1 MRIWSRQSQS
11 MRSLGLALLTAT
23 AIAALPAGAAAQSG
37 APKVPIVAIDA
48 PQGIVDEPK
57 RDGTMRVYD
66 SERREHYNGPIG
78 IELRGFT
85 SQEAPKK
92 SYAVETRTDS
102 GDNRNVS
109 LLGMPADDDWVL
121 IASYTDESHLR
132 NFLAY
137 STARWLGRYAA
148 RSRLVEVF
156 LNGEYEGIY
165 LLAEDLK
172 LHEDRVDVDDS
183 DISGG
188 YLVEMTSMGRT
199 AGERFFTTPVTNQ
212 PFFYK
217 DPKPQEISDERA
229 AWISDYIGQFERT
242 LYGDQFTD
250 PQLGYQTGLDVSA
263 AVDYLLL
270 NELFRN
276 ADTFRNSAYMYKSTG
291 GKLVLGPLW
300 DFDHAIGNDGP
311 EDNLTTGWEYIAS
324 PWAERFYAD
333 PYFRSRMALHWNAMQ
348 RQGLTSHLMQTIDAG
363 SALLAEAA
371 ERDEE
376 RWPVFSTNRAFPPDP
391 RTGQRPANYA
401 QAVDY
406 LKWWLTQ
413 RIQWMDANLAVPQEP
428 SPQPSPQKPARLL
441 VRATRKKLEPRR
453 RVTFR
458 LRLSGGDPRRVVI
471 RTGGRKIKTF
481 KSVTSTEARRYRWR
495 APRRTLAPEQ
505 TFSFKAKGL
514 PKVKRTIK
522 LTAERDI
529 DGPQAGVQ
537 G

>member
-1 MRIWSRQSQS
+1 MP
-11 MRSLGLALLTAT
+11 SLGLALLIVT
-23 AIAALPAGAAAQSG
+23 AISAAAPAGAAAQSG
-37 APKVPIVAIDA
+37 APNLPFVEIDA
-48 PQGIVDEPK
+48 PEGIVDDPK
-57 RDGTMRVYD
+57 RPGTMRVYD

-78 IELRGFT
+78 IELRGYT
-85 SQEAPKK
+85 SQQDDPKK
-92 SYAVETRTDS
+92 SYAVETQTDL
-102 GDNRNVS
+102 GENRNVS

-121 IASYTDESHLR
+121 IAGYRDESLLR
-132 NFLAY
+132 NFVAY
-137 STARWLGRYAA
+137 STARKMGRYAA
-148 RSRLVEVF
+148 RARLVEVF
-156 LNGEYEGIY
+156 LNDSYEGVY

-172 LHEDRVDVDDS
+172 IHKDRVAVDGS

-188 YLVEMTSMGRT
+188 YLVEMTSTRRT
-199 AGERFFTTPVTNQ
+199 AGERFFTTPVTNR

-217 DPKPQEISDERA
+217 DPKPHEIPNDRA
-229 AWISDYIGQFERT
+229 AWISGYISQFERT
-242 LYGDQFTD
+242 LYGQQFTD
-250 PQLGYQTGLDVSA
+250 PQVGYRAELDVSA

-276 ADTFRNSAYMYKSTG
+276 ADTFRNSTYMHKSAG
-291 GKLVLGPLW
+291 GTLVLGPLW
-300 DFDHAIGNDGP
+300 DFDHAIGNDGDA
-311 EDNLTTGWEYIAS
+311 EDNLTTGWEYTAS

-333 PYFRSRMALHWNAMQ
+333 PYFRSRMALHWDAMQ
-348 RQGLTSHLMQTIDAG
+348 KQGLTSHIMQTIDAG

-371 ERDEE
+371 ARNEE
-376 RWPVFSTNRAFPPDP
+376 RWPVFSANRAFPPDP

-413 RIQWMDANLAVPQEP
+413 RIQWMDANLVVPREP
-428 SPQPSPQKPARLL
+428 SPEPTPQERARLI

-458 LRLSGGDPRRVVI
+458 LRLSDGDPRRVVI
-471 RTGGRKIKTF
+471 RTGGRKVKTF
-481 KSVTSTEARRYRWR
+481 DRVTSTRTRRYRWR
-495 APRRTLAPEQ
+495 APRLRVATEQ

-522 LTAERDI
+522 LTREKND
-529 DGPQAGVQ
+529 DELQAGMQ